1 MTEILNEIEKNPML
15 YISIIMVI
23 VEFFLRLKPT
33 EKNLSIL
40 DALHRILNLI
50 IPNLKSEKKQER
62 FRTGAQKIET
72 FKEKFKIK

>member
-15 YISIIMVI
+15 YISIIMVV

-62 FRTGAQKIET
+62 FRTGAQKIES